1 MTSRIPREVAIAR
14 VRDEIDRGLIQ
25 STEEAERRFMELGH
39 AVTGKPEKFRQ
50 FQRDQTLLGKIGR
63 FANRA
68 EARTTQAAANLAEAV
83 GIVSPEKAEDVR
95 TIAREIESRY
105 RPAQTTGAKIA
116 GGLGTVAPDIAASL
130 IGARALPAVL
140 GGVSTAARTV
150 GAGRTAVRARRAAK
164 AVRTLG
170 GPEAS
175 LARRAAI
182 GAGAGAAVEVPLFIA
197 PGAMSDDPRQS
208 LTGQLAE
215 ASRMYQE
222 TGAEPETFLG
232 RNVYAPIG
240 RAAEELAQTKT
251 GRLAG
256 DITAMLPLMFGAEY
270 GMGLLGKGVGQVRKS
285 INYMRRPGPELG
297 PKAPG
302 PQFGPEPMQGPKTL
316 DDILAEAM
324 LPIDELPAPVPDV
337 KLLPKFARQEARN
350 KAKAE
355 AAARAAAEAERLARM
370 AERNAAAATPGS
382 TIPETEQIRRAE
394 AVRRGE
400 VEFLPEVLE
409 EAERAARIPPR
420 KPGQPAV
427 RGPKTMAQLLDE
439 AMLPPEAPE
448 AVVTP
453 PVTPAATPPVTP
465 AVVAEASPVPAVTP
479 RNAAGAVR
487 GSPAAT
493 PVAEATP
500 PIAPIVKPSPEV
512 RAAKGSV
519 KAMLRRSKE
528 LARQAAEIAKTGIK
542 NDRDVAVVAQMVE
555 DINAEIANLNAEIS
569 RLGSTPVAAPVRA
582 AKPRIPEQAPEA
594 LQIPPAPKSKSKLAK
609 NKYITQLRNIR
620 SNLSMQLGREN
631 ILLEEQRALRTAIQ
645 QVDDALEKAG
655 FSGDANM
662 PMYYAVNP
670 MTGYVGG
677 YALGDTPEERDR
689 YAMILGGMSIAPALA
704 SKFGKEFIDDLIV
717 THQVKSSASEFFR
730 KAVTE
735 GGLGGRSLAVTRGST
750 GGASAEFGG
759 MYMIG
764 KFADFLADNLSVYG
778 DDIWAPTR
786 VGDESIDVRP
796 FATQASIR
804 RVMDEVFNGAPSSDA
819 GINALR
825 VLAEASQD
833 GPGAVREFANSLL
846 PSSEAPDV
854 DAVISMF
861 ATALER
867 VRGNQG
873 GESSR
878 YAAGRTLATSAGEVL
893 TEPHVRTGPDTWG
906 VLSEANVARYAEGMP
921 TPRLGRMRQNL
932 RDTTGKRIDEL
943 TDEEVFEEAAREMR
957 AEQVI
962 SAAGSPRYA
971 NPEEVAADAAQRI
984 ASEIDTKW
992 ASVPEVDLNDN
1003 LLKAV
1008 LAFKKGAEWN
1018 RAYSFLDPA
1027 DREQVLQQEIVAALG
1042 RAIAKLRDANPA
1054 GQLRAADILKETM
1067 AILPPSRTPR
1077 AFASAMAQVAANAEQ
1092 ILRRPVTYFESFNS
1106 SVIPLDKFR
1115 AFLLPLDT
1123 PALSAV
1129 RAEIIDKLPDAIIK
1143 EYNPAVVGARTE
1155 AMKSVLDAIRNN
1167 KGLVVTAGGMAVSRE
1182 AQAQD
1187 GSVDEGDGIPW
1198 GAAILLA
1205 TGVFGYKFMRGA
1217 LGRAAREGV
1226 KSKAAR
1232 AIVEQELQRQAR
1244 MQASKT
1250 AAATAAR
1257 NAARIG
1263 QPVAPYSADLLPDL
1277 MDSPESMLREAP
1289 RILNDRAGSD
1299 EVREISEGLI
1309 ETGLVPRGMTVP
1321 WEVET
1326 QIAEMLATTAE
1337 NLATRDPARKLSGPE
1352 MLALSVQYKR
1362 DIQRAAWA
1370 RKLMN
1375 DQFASAQDRELAAR
1389 LVDALEDRV
1398 IQAYTRITRDASQ
1411 TGRDLNLLKLSL
1423 NSTDDP
1429 AAWLLR
1435 AQKLA
1440 GGRQIDDELVQEILG
1455 ALRNGDIAA
1464 AQRGLAKARAKS
1476 ASIFDRI
1483 GEGIQ
1488 AGLLL
1493 SFARPLRDIISNTTQ
1508 MADRVAT
1515 LNVLAPA
1522 FDQLISG
1529 LSGTRTA
1536 GGLTSPGV
1544 RRIAKAGLTGAKQ
1557 AWLLMNPT
1565 GKYAASAE
1573 GKALI
1578 ERASRRYDWLRETQL
1593 QNPVLRAVVQWVR
1606 RSVAAADQPF
1616 YEVAYA
1622 SSIESQA
1629 RAMALGA
1636 GYKGRELARKAD
1648 ALANRPTSQML
1659 ARAASDAME
1668 ATWQNDTRLTA
1679 AAKWMSM
1686 RASKQ
1691 PELRL
1696 AGVAMLP
1703 FAQTPS
1709 AMASEAIGRTPLGVV
1724 AGSAGDLR
1732 KMANATLRDEA
1743 QRRLVR
1749 RLALGFTGGGWIYL
1763 GYQLAANG
1771 DMTGAY
1777 PVDPN
1782 ERARWDE
1789 ENKVPNAI
1797 RRGGKW
1803 TALSGLLGPQAMLM
1817 GVGAQLHEEMTGD
1830 GGIVRG
1836 AIDMAKA
1843 SATGIAGTIAESPY
1857 GRGASALGELMQA
1870 AKYSRESEVRDQYI
1884 SRAVDQYGGMVVP
1897 QIVSQLA
1904 QAVDVDENGNIISR
1918 DIGQGEGM
1926 FGRMGGAFRS
1936 RIPGLRESLPVKVSP
1951 FGRVRTESRGG
1962 LISLFDPMRS
1972 RQSFE
1977 TDLTQGLGAAGY
1989 FPTPGK
1995 PDEEIG
2001 ETPADFLT
2009 RRMAQGPQEE
2019 ALLYGIMLN
2028 EDAIAGTGEAVSHPA
2043 LNMLTQRMVDDYRE
2057 TGNRAELYRS
2067 VLDRYRSLVTDQRRE
2082 PFR

>member
-1 MTSRIPREVAIAR
+1 
-14 VRDEIDRGLIQ
+14 
-25 STEEAERRFMELGH
+25 MELGH
-39 AVTGKPEKFRQ
+39 AVTGKEEKFRQ

-68 EARTTQAAANLAEAV
+68 EARTTQAAANLAESI

-95 TIAREIESRY
+95 AIAREIESRY

-116 GGLGTVAPDIAASL
+116 GGLGTVAPDIAVSL
-130 IGARALPAVL
+130 IGARALPTVL

-164 AVRTLG
+164 AIRTLG

-175 LARRAAI
+175 LAQRAAI
-182 GAGAGAAVEVPLFIA
+182 GTGAGAAVDIPLFIA
-197 PGAMSDDPRQS
+197 PGAVSDDPRQS

-215 ASRMYQE
+215 ASRMYRE

-232 RNVYAPIG
+232 RSVYAPIG

-251 GRLAG
+251 GRFAG
-256 DITAMLPLMFGAEY
+256 DIAAMLPLMFGAEY
-270 GMGLLGKGVGQVRKS
+270 GMGLVGKGIGQVRKS
-285 INYMRRPGPELG
+285 IDYMRRPGPELG
-297 PKAPG
+297 PRAPG
-302 PQFGPEPMQGPKTL
+302 PQFGPEPMQGPRTL
-316 DDILAEAM
+316 DDILDDAM
-324 LPIDELPAPVPDV
+324 LPPEGAGAAVPDV
-337 KLLPKFARQEARN
+337 KLTPKFARQ
-350 KAKAE
+350 
-355 AAARAAAEAERLARM
+355 AARAKAAQDAERVAAEEAARLARM
-370 AERNAAAATPGS
+370 AERNAAGATPGS
-382 TIPETEQIRRAE
+382 ALPEEEQIRLAE
-394 AVRRGE
+394 LARRGE
-400 VEFLPEVLE
+400 IELAPEILE

-420 KPGQPAV
+420 KPGQPAF
-427 RGPKTMAQLLDE
+427 RGPKTLAQILDE
-439 AMLPPEAPE
+439 AMLPPEAP
-448 AVVTP
+448 AAAVTP
-453 PVTPAATPPVTP
+453 PVTPVATPAATPPATP
-465 AVVAEASPVPAVTP
+465 VVAAGAAVPPAP
-479 RNAAGAVR
+479 RRSAAGAVR

-493 PVAEATP
+493 PIGEAAP
-500 PIAPIVKPSPEV
+500 PIAPIAKPSPEV
-512 RAAKGSV
+512 RAAKGNV

-528 LARQAAEIAKTGIK
+528 LAQQAAEIAKAGIK
-542 NDRDVAVVAQMVE
+542 NDRDVAIVSQMVN
-555 DINAEIANLNAEIS
+555 DINAEIANLNVEIA
-569 RLGSTPVAAPVRA
+569 RLGGSPVAKPVQA
-582 AKPRIPEQAPEA
+582 AKPRVVAQAPEQVA
-594 LQIPPAPKSKSKLAK
+594 IPAPPKSKSKLAK

-620 SNLSMQLGREN
+620 ANLSFQLGREN
-631 ILLEEQRALRTAIQ
+631 ILLDEQRALRTALA

-655 FSGDANM
+655 FSGDANI

-677 YALGDTPEERDR
+677 YALGDTPEERNR
-689 YAMILGGMSIAPALA
+689 YAMVLGGMAIAPALA
-704 SKFGKEFIDDLIV
+704 NKFGREFIDDLII
-717 THQVKSSASEFFR
+717 THQAKTSASEFFR

-735 GGLGGRSLAVTRGST
+735 GGLGGRSLAVTRAST
-750 GGASAEFGG
+750 GGASREFGG

-764 KFADFLADNLSVYG
+764 KFTDFLADNLAIYS

-786 VGDESIDVRP
+786 VGDESIDVRA
-796 FATQASIR
+796 FATPASIN
-804 RVMDEVFNGAPSSDA
+804 RVVDEVFSEAAPA
-819 GINALR
+819 NEGIGALR
-825 VLAEASQD
+825 ILASASQD
-833 GPGAVREFANSLL
+833 GRGAVRAFAESLL
-846 PSSEAPDV
+846 PSDESMDADV
-854 DAVISMF
+854 VIDMF
-861 ATALER
+861 ATALEK

-873 GESSR
+873 SESSR
-878 YAAGRTLATSAGEVL
+878 YAAGRTLASAAGEVL
-893 TEPHVRTGPDTWG
+893 TEPHVRMGGNTWG
-906 VLSEANVARYAEGMP
+906 TLTEANIAKYAESVG
-921 TPRLGRMRQNL
+921 PRLGRMRQNL
-932 RDTTGKRIDEL
+932 RDVTGRQFDQFTDDEVL
-943 TDEEVFEEAAREMR
+943 DEAAREMNP
-957 AEQVI
+957 EQVI
-962 SAAGSPRYA
+962 SAAGSRRYES
-971 NPEEVAADAAQRI
+971 PEAMVADAAQRLV
-984 ASEIDTKW
+984 SEVDAKM
-992 ASVPEVDLNDN
+992 ASVSAVDLNDN
-1003 LLKAV
+1003 LLKAA
-1008 LAFKKGAEWN
+1008 LAFKKGRDWN
-1018 RAYSFLDPA
+1018 QAYSFLDAA
-1027 DREQVLQQEIVAALG
+1027 DRELVLRQEIVAGLG
-1042 RAIAKLRDANPA
+1042 KAIAALRDANPTGA
-1054 GQLRAADILKETM
+1054 IKAADIARQTL
-1067 AILPPSRTPR
+1067 ANLPPSKTPV
-1077 AFASAMAQVAANAEQ
+1077 AFKSAIALVAANAEQ
-1092 ILRRPVTYFESFNS
+1092 ILRRPVSYLESYNS
-1106 SVIPLDKFR
+1106 SVIPLERFR

-1123 PALSAV
+1123 PAIASV
-1129 RAEIIDKLPDAIIK
+1129 RAEIIDRLPSAIVK
-1143 EYNPAVVGARTE
+1143 EYDPAKPAARAE
-1155 AMKSVLDAIRNN
+1155 ALKSVLDAIRNK
-1167 KGLVVTAGGMAVSRE
+1167 KGLVITASGMAFSRE

-1187 GSVDEGDGIPW
+1187 GSVDEEDGIPW

-1232 AIVEQELQRQAR
+1232 AIVEQELARQAR

-1250 AAATAAR
+1250 TAATAAR

-1277 MDSPESMLREAP
+1277 MDSPESLLREAP

-1299 EVREISEGLI
+1299 EVREISESLI

-1337 NLATRDPARKLSGPE
+1337 NLATRDPARKLAGPE
-1352 MLALSVQYKR
+1352 MLALSMQYKR

-1375 DQFASAQDRELAAR
+1375 DQFASVQDRELASR

-1423 NSTDDP
+1423 DSTDDP

-1455 ALRNGDIAA
+1455 ALRSGDVAA

-1483 GEGIQ
+1483 GEGVQ
-1488 AGLLL
+1488 ASLLL
-1493 SFARPLRDIISNTTQ
+1493 SLARPLRDLVSNVQ
-1508 MADRVAT
+1508 QAGDRTVA
-1515 LNVLAPA
+1515 LNVLAPIY
-1522 FDQLISG
+1522 DSLISG

-1536 GGLTSPGV
+1536 GGLTSPSV

-1573 GKALI
+1573 GKLLI

-1593 QNPVLRAVVQWVR
+1593 QNPILRSVVQWVR

-1622 SSIESQA
+1622 SSVESQA
-1629 RAMALGA
+1629 RAMALAA

-1648 ALANRPTSQML
+1648 AIANRPTSQML
-1659 ARAASDAME
+1659 VRAASDAAE

-1749 RLALGFTGGGWIYL
+1749 RLALGTTGAGWIYL
-1763 GYQLAANG
+1763 GYTLAGNG

-1803 TALSGLLGPQAMLM
+1803 IGLSGLLGPQAMLM
-1817 GVGAQLHEEMTGD
+1817 SIGAQMHEEMTSN
-1830 GGIVRG
+1830 GGIISG
-1836 AIDMAKA
+1836 AIEMARA
-1843 SATGIAGTIAESPY
+1843 SAAGIAGTVAESPY
-1857 GRGASALGELMQA
+1857 GRGASAMGEMVQA
-1870 AKYSRESEVRDQYI
+1870 ARYSREPEVRNQYI

-1897 QIVSQLA
+1897 QVVSQLA
-1904 QAVDVDENGNIISR
+1904 QALDVDESGNIISR

-1926 FGRMGGAFRS
+1926 LGRMGGAFRS
-1936 RIPGLRESLPVKVSP
+1936 RIPGLRESLPAKVSP

-1962 LISLFDPMRS
+1962 LISVFDPVRA

-1977 TDLTQGLGAAGY
+1977 TDLTQGLGEAGY
-1989 FPTPGK
+1989 FPTPGQ

-2028 EDAIAGTGEAVSHPA
+2028 EDAIAGAGEAVPHPA
-2043 LNMLTQRMVDDYRE
+2043 LEMLTPRMVEDYRE